1 MRSILPIILC
11 GGVGSR
17 IRPISEDQYPKQF
30 LPLASI
36 YSLLQDTILRL
47 QETDNINFLDPVLL
61 CNKNHRSIVKNQLE
75 EINVKHNGIILE
87 PIGKNTAPAASI
99 GAFHANKIFNKKNVH
114 ILLLPADHFI
124 KKNSNFLKD
133 VSFAANCLSRAQQI
147 ILFGIKPD
155 SPHTGYGYIELGGEH
170 FISGS
175 YKSYDIKLFKEKP
188 TKEKAEEYLKSGNFL
203 WNSGM
208 FLFNSKTYL
217 KLLRSMAPKIYAATK
232 LSYLHAT
239 QDADFYWLD
248 EESFSSSPA
257 DSIDYALMEKSQPS
271 TDSLSSAKSSN
282 NQPIVVPMHDIGW
295 NDIGSWSSLWGV
307 LKENLESDRPLKISN
322 KTKEFTLKNHK
333 IEDKKN
339 INLDKFDNKSS
350 HWIVI
355 RGKARIINRDQITI
369 LEENET
375 VEILN
380 RENLII
386 ESSGRNMLEI
396 IECTYSL
403 LR

>member
-1 MRSILPIILC
+1 M
-11 GGVGSR
+11 
-17 IRPISEDQYPKQF
+17 
-30 LPLASI
+30 
-36 YSLLQDTILRL
+36 
-47 QETDNINFLDPVLL
+47 
-61 CNKNHRSIVKNQLE
+61 
-75 EINVKHNGIILE
+75 
-87 PIGKNTAPAASI
+87 
-99 GAFHANKIFNKKNVH
+99 
-114 ILLLPADHFI
+114 PADHFI

-170 FISGS
+170 YTSGS
-175 YKSYDIKLFKEKP
+175 YKSYDIELFKEKP
-188 TKEKAEEYLKSGNFL
+188 TKDKAEEYLKSGNFL

-217 KLLRSMAPKIYAATK
+217 KLLKSMAPKIYAATK

-248 EESFSSSPA
+248 EESFLSSPA

-282 NQPIVVPMHDIGW
+282 NHPIVVPMHDIGW

-307 LKENLESDRPLKISN
+307 LKENLGSDRPLNISN

-355 RGKARIINRDQITI
+355 KGKARIINRDQITI
-369 LEENET
+369 LKENES

-380 RENLII
+380 KESLII

-396 IECTYSL
+396 IECTYSF
-403 LR
+403 LRL